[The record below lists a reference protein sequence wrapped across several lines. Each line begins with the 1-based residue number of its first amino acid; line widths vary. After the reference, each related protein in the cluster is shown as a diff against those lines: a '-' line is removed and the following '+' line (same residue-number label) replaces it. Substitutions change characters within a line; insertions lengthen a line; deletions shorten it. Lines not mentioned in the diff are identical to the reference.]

1 MKIQTVLCLMIAGL
15 GLNAQHN
22 ISTVKIDD
30 VTINYKGKSVKA
42 KKLVVT
48 STIPMH
54 IDSVWN
60 NVKTSDLLLFVTKGF
75 AKMKPTGGAFPKYW
89 IANDTASTRTKVFGF
104 IPFGGMRHLYFETI
118 SDEEYVIQ
126 TREWD
131 KGAKVWDHK
140 IQLVPTEQN
149 ATIYTDEIVIYGGQ
163 LTSIITA
170 FAKRFYQYR
179 QNRWQIVAK
188 DKLIF
193 GE

>member
-1 MKIQTVLCLMIAGL
+1 MKIQTFLFLMMTSF
-15 GLNAQHN
+15 GLNAQN
-22 ISTVKIDD
+22 DVSTVKVDD

-48 STIPMH
+48 STIPMS
-54 IDSVWN
+54 IDSAWN
-60 NVKTSDLLLFVTKGF
+60 NVKTSDLLIFVTKGF
-75 AKMKPTGGAFPKYW
+75 AKMKPTGGAFPKHW
-89 IANDTASTRTKVFGF
+89 VANDTASTRTRVFGF